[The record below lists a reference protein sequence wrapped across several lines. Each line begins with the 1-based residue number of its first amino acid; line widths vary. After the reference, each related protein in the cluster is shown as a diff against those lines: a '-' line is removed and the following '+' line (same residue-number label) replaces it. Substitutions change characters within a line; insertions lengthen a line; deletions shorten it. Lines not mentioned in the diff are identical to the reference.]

1 MIIPSAVLIFILIVI
16 TAGALALAAF
26 IWAIRTKQFSYQHTN
41 DGARVVFDDDEP
53 EGFPQGMI
61 FKKKD
66 E

>member
-1 MIIPSAVLIFILIVI
+1 MTIPSAVLIFILIII
-16 TAGALALAAF
+16 TAGAFALAAF
-26 IWAIRTKQFSYQHTN
+26 IWAIRTKQFSYQHSQ

-53 EGFPQGMI
+53 EGFSQDMI